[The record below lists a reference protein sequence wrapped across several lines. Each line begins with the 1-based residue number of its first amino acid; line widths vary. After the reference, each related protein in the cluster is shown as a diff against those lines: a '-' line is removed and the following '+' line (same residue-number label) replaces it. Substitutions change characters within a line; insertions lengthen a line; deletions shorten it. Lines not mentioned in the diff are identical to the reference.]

1 MRPSDINKLLERY
14 NLKAKKHLGQ
24 NFLSD
29 QNYINKIVDSASIDK
44 NTAVIEIGP
53 GLGSLTQKLVEKA
66 GFVLCYEIDSDM
78 VNIIKDTIEAPNLVL
93 INQDFLRANV
103 FDDIKE
109 YLGQYEEIILVANL
123 PYYITT
129 AILIKILED
138 RLPIKKM
145 IVMMQREVADR
156 LSGNPKTKEY
166 NSLSVLVQYYTN
178 VKRLFDVA
186 PDAFIP
192 RPEVVS
198 TVLELEKKISI
209 ETKPLNEEFF
219 LKFNRLI
226 FSSRRKTISNNIA
239 KGLNID
245 KKIIAETLVENGFRA
260 DIRAEALSV
269 ADIIKLSDLFY
280 QIKKE
285 D

>member
-123 PYYITT
+123 PYNVTT

-145 IVMMQREVADR
+145 IVMMQKEVADR

>member
-123 PYYITT
+123 PYYVTT

-145 IVMMQREVADR
+145 IVMMQKEVADR

-239 KGLNID
+239 KELNID

>member
-78 VNIIKDTIEAPNLVL
+78 ANIIKDTIEAPNLVL

-145 IVMMQREVADR
+145 IVMMQKEVADR

-239 KGLNID
+239 KELNID

>member
-145 IVMMQREVADR
+145 IVMMQKEVADR

-178 VKRLFDVA
+178 VKRLFEVA

>member
-145 IVMMQREVADR
+145 IVMMQKEVADR

-178 VKRLFDVA
+178 VKRLFEVA

-239 KGLNID
+239 KELNID

>member
-145 IVMMQREVADR
+145 IVMMQKEVADR

>member
-145 IVMMQREVADR
+145 IVMMQKEVADR

-239 KGLNID
+239 KELNID

>member
-145 IVMMQREVADR
+145 IVMMQKEVADR

-198 TVLELEKKISI
+198 TVLELEKD
-209 ETKPLNEEFF
+209 
-219 LKFNRLI
+219 
-226 FSSRRKTISNNIA
+226 
-239 KGLNID
+239 ID
-245 KKIIAETLVENGFRA
+245 
-260 DIRAEALSV
+260 
-269 ADIIKLSDLFY
+269 
-280 QIKKE
+280 
-285 D
+285 

>member
-123 PYYITT
+123 PYYVTT

-145 IVMMQREVADR
+145 IVMMQKEVADR

-178 VKRLFDVA
+178 VKRLFEVA

>member
-44 NTAVIEIGP
+44 NTAVIEIWP
-53 GLGSLTQKLVEKA
+53 GLGSLTQKIVEKA

-145 IVMMQREVADR
+145 IVMMQKEVADR

-178 VKRLFDVA
+178 VKRLFEVA